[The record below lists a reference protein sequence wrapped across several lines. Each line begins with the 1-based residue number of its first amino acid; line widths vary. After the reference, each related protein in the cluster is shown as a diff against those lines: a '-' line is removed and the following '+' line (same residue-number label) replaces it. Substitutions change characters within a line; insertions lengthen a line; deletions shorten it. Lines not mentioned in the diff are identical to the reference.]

1 MRARF
6 TAAEVVVLLAR
17 VSDGVVT
24 REALEGAL
32 VVVANRVGVGDLGL
46 GAVGVVLASFGLV
59 GTDALVALSNSTARA
74 AEIALSPFVAE
85 TAI

>member
-17 VSDGVVT
+17 VSDGVPA

-32 VVVANRVGVGDLGL
+32 VVVANRVSVGDLGL

-59 GTDALVALSNSTARA
+59 GTDTFVALSNGTARA

>member
-1 MRARF
+1 MRASF

-17 VSDGVVT
+17 VSDGVPA